1 MGIFLSWSGPRSH
14 QLALNLREWLPLV
27 VQYAD
32 PWMSS
37 ADIQAGDRWSPEIA
51 KRLESSAFGIL
62 CVTREN
68 LTNPWLLFE
77 AGALAKAVD
86 DGRVV
91 PLLLDV
97 DVQSI
102 SGPLAQFQAKKC
114 DPKGIRDTILSVNK
128 SAATPLDDARCAKI
142 ADAMIP
148 NFLEKVDEIPASENP
163 KTALRTTEEILEE
176 VVTQSRS
183 LDQKIDDL
191 SRLIR
196 MSTHSTNVFARSYS
210 NRRHALASKYFLAED
225 FGQLITTINKIS
237 PELREFVLWSLSN
250 DLRNT
255 SDNRSKAG
263 PLRKTANFRQRLSV
277 WAQNKSITL
286 TPEQKDQIEFQY
298 LNSILKML
306 RDSDS
311 NPPSTD
317 YEQLPIFDVE
327 EEQESAN
334 DEIQEPD

>member
-1 MGIFLSWSGPRSH
+1 
-14 QLALNLREWLPLV
+14 
-27 VQYAD
+27 
-32 PWMSS
+32 MSS

-148 NFLEKVDEIPASENP
+148 NFLEKVDE
-163 KTALRTTEEILEE
+163 
-176 VVTQSRS
+176 
-183 LDQKIDDL
+183 
-191 SRLIR
+191 
-196 MSTHSTNVFARSYS
+196 
-210 NRRHALASKYFLAED
+210 
-225 FGQLITTINKIS
+225 
-237 PELREFVLWSLSN
+237 
-250 DLRNT
+250 
-255 SDNRSKAG
+255 
-263 PLRKTANFRQRLSV
+263 
-277 WAQNKSITL
+277 
-286 TPEQKDQIEFQY
+286 
-298 LNSILKML
+298 
-306 RDSDS
+306 
-311 NPPSTD
+311 
-317 YEQLPIFDVE
+317 
-327 EEQESAN
+327 
-334 DEIQEPD
+334 